1 VPGNAFTKNAEGK
14 IDINVHTSIL
24 R

>member
-1 VPGNAFTKNAEGK
+1 VQGNAFRKNAEGK
-14 IDINVHTSIL
+14 IDINVHTSII